1 MIKQAANRIVLILTL
16 GVVFSG
22 VISAKS
28 VTFSGTLTNTGTA
41 PYLYLWR
48 CFATEMYKV
57 DSVRITAG
65 KFHFHYPDGLTRG
78 FYRVTT
84 DPSHQV
90 MVILG
95 QEEHVKLTADMNNIE
110 GAQFSGSQENT
121 LFKQFH
127 TENAKFQSDYKI
139 LETRMQQ
146 IGAKQLTKEAY
157 DAEVLTVNTKIDSLR
172 KAHATRLEKIATLNK
187 GLFMG
192 KVVGMF
198 VGIDKVEEPAFF
210 RPEEF
215 SDPEYAYG
223 DMLSS
228 KILNYFQRFSPN
240 QQTWRASV
248 NTIITKSAP
257 GTENREAILICLI
270 RLFTQYDQELARDL
284 FDVYA
289 KEYPSSRYL
298 SSVKRD
304 MPKGAP
310 RIGEI
315 APDLVLKDASGKEV
329 KLSSLK
335 GKVVL
340 LDFWASWCG
349 PCRAENPAVV
359 RAYEKFKSKGFTI
372 YSVSLDTDASRWASA
387 IQEDHLTWPYH
398 VSDLKGWKSEAAA
411 EYAVRGIPAQ
421 FLIDKDGR
429 IIATN
434 LRGAALEQKLAEIL
448 P

>member
-1 MIKQAANRIVLILTL
+1 
-16 GVVFSG
+16 
-22 VISAKS
+22 
-28 VTFSGTLTNTGTA
+28 
-41 PYLYLWR
+41 
-48 CFATEMYKV
+48 
-57 DSVRITAG
+57 
-65 KFHFHYPDGLTRG
+65 
-78 FYRVTT
+78 
-84 DPSHQV
+84 
-90 MVILG
+90 
-95 QEEHVKLTADMNNIE
+95 
-110 GAQFSGSQENT
+110 
-121 LFKQFH
+121 
-127 TENAKFQSDYKI
+127 
-139 LETRMQQ
+139 MQQ

-340 LDFWASWCG
+340 
-349 PCRAENPAVV
+349 
-359 RAYEKFKSKGFTI
+359 
-372 YSVSLDTDASRWASA
+372 
-387 IQEDHLTWPYH
+387 
-398 VSDLKGWKSEAAA
+398 
-411 EYAVRGIPAQ
+411 
-421 FLIDKDGR
+421 
-429 IIATN
+429 
-434 LRGAALEQKLAEIL
+434 
-448 P
+448 